1 MKQHTQKKRCDK
13 GNLANRSGP
22 PRISPARV
30 SKKRWQKQKGD
41 VNSHINPGN
50 SGYAIR
56 PFHKKLICGCLE
68 SHKIHSGAFYC
79 ACIPKS
85 QFTISKEKKMSLST
99 PKVLVADPVSQSGV
113 DELSAGGTL
122 EVVVKTGLPEAE
134 IIKIIPEFSAL
145 VVRSQTKVTAAVLEA
160 ATNLKVVGRA
170 GVGVDNVDVDA
181 ATRRGVIVM
190 NTPGG
195 NTISTAEHA
204 FSLLVSIA
212 RSIPQAD
219 ASMKAGRWDRKKFE
233 GVELYNK
240 TLGILGMGRIGT
252 ELARRAMA
260 FGMRVLAYDPY
271 LSVSRARSLQVEL
284 IEEIDTLLPQ
294 VDFISMHMPLTDE
307 TRHMLDARRLALC
320 KKGVRI
326 VNCAR
331 GGLVAEAALYDAL
344 KSGHVGAAALDVFE
358 VEPPP
363 AEFPLR
369 ELSNIVF
376 TPHLGAS
383 TAEAQENVGI
393 EIAQAIRAAL
403 LDGEIRNAV
412 NMPSIDAKTAVVVK
426 PYLTLGDKLGRF
438 VAQLAPKRNDRVVIT
453 YGGKAIEMPTDAIS
467 RAILTGFLKHAG
479 GEEVNSVNVRSMAAT
494 IGLDVQEVR
503 SSEQTDFNEWLH
515 VAVFSGDTKVSL
527 GGTFFGAKNDPRIVR
542 VNGNPVEVT
551 PSGVV
556 LMLENCDRPGIVGH
570 IGTLLG
576 TEKINIA
583 SMSLSRTEQG
593 GRALTL
599 LNLDSMPGA
608 DVLAKLS
615 SDADI
620 YSARVIAL

>member
-1 MKQHTQKKRCDK
+1 MTTSAAITPCHFLTKQHY
-13 GNLANRSGP
+13 L
-22 PRISPARV
+22 
-30 SKKRWQKQKGD
+30 
-41 VNSHINPGN
+41 
-50 SGYAIR
+50 
-56 PFHKKLICGCLE
+56 
-68 SHKIHSGAFYC
+68 
-79 ACIPKS
+79 IPKMS
-85 QFTISKEKKMSLST
+85 SSK
-99 PKVLVADPVSQSGV
+99 PKVLVADPVSQRGV
-113 DELSAGGTL
+113 DELANGGAL
-122 EVVVKTGLPEAE
+122 EVVVNTGLPEAE
-134 IIKIIPEFSAL
+134 LIKIIPEFSAL

-160 ATNLKVVGRA
+160 ATKLRVVGRA

-204 FSLLVSIA
+204 FSLLVSVA

-219 ASMKAGRWDRKKFE
+219 ASMKAGKWDRKKFE

-260 FGMRVLAYDPY
+260 FGMRVVAYDPY

-284 IEEIDTLLPQ
+284 VEDLDALMPQ

-307 TRHMLDARRLALC
+307 TRHMLDARRLGLC

-331 GGLVAEAALYDAL
+331 GGLVDETALGEALH
-344 KSGHVGAAALDVFE
+344 SGQVAGAALDVYE

-363 AEFPLR
+363 ADFPLR
-369 ELSNIVF
+369 SAPNIVF

-393 EIAQAIRAAL
+393 EIAQAIGAAL

-412 NMPSIDAKTAVVVK
+412 NMPSIDAKTAAVVR

-438 VAQLAPKRNDRVVIT
+438 VAQLAPKRNDRIVIT
-453 YGGKAIEMPTDAIS
+453 YGGKAVEMPTDAIS

-494 IGLDVQEVR
+494 LGLDVEEIR

-515 VAVFSGDTKVSL
+515 VAVFSGDSKVSV

-542 VNGNPVEVT
+542 VNSNPVEVT

-556 LMLENCDRPGIVGH
+556 LMLENRDRPGIVGY
-570 IGTLLG
+570 IGTFLG
-576 TEKINIA
+576 QSNINIA

-593 GRALTL
+593 GRALTM
-599 LNLDSMPGA
+599 LNLDSLPNDEVMKKLAA
-608 DVLAKLS
+608 DPDMFAVK
-615 SDADI
+615 
-620 YSARVIAL
+620 VISL